1 MNRLCKSVWRYPEY
15 DSWRQVRLNVWLFI
29 RRFKWAW
36 ERATKGYCE
45 IDLINFDTH
54 ISGLLHDMLLDFDK
68 NRMGLLSSP
77 STGVLSDEE
86 SSIVLHRMAELF
98 GRSMYEENYPDPY
111 YEKWR
116 DSGYADEEIKALWWE
131 QMQENSELMEAD
143 RDEAFE
149 LLRKYFFHLW
159 I

>member
-1 MNRLCKSVWRYPEY
+1 MNRLCKSIWRYPEY
-15 DSWRQVRLNVWLFI
+15 NSWRQVRLNVWLFV

-36 ERATKGYCE
+36 ERVTKGYCE
-45 IDLINFDTH
+45 IDLISFDTH

-68 NRMGLLSSP
+68 NRIGLLSSP

-86 SSIVLHRMAELF
+86 SSAVLHRMAELF

-131 QMQENSELMEAD
+131 QMQENSELMETDAD
-143 RDEAFE
+143 CQPKRPPVPYSAAT
-149 LLRKYFFHLW
+149 L
-159 I
+159 